1 MLMQYWPFYIKKAGT
16 PQPYY
21 LFYLLY
27 INDVFLKGIRY
38 FRLLTITKKHK
49 NRNMNHCIKKN
60 FVATAA
66 LCFTLATAAQDKPV
80 VPAGLPAMPPSAAVP
95 KTGPKPYKEVITDK
109 AKTTRG
115 LFTVHKIDDKY
126 YFEMPAKLMGRDILV
141 INRISKSSVESP
153 KAFSGYAGD
162 QIGENVIRFE
172 KGPNNKVFLK
182 NISYNVNPDSTKP
195 MYRSVIN
202 SNLQP
207 IAMAFEIKANAPDS
221 LGGGIVIDITD
232 NISTD
237 NEIFGFA
244 GLAKSQFQV
253 GGFQSDKSYIVG
265 VKPYPTNIEITTVK
279 TFSKSSGG
287 FGFGAI
293 PGFPPAPP
301 SQGTVTLE
309 MNSSLL
315 ILPEKPMKP
324 RYEDNRVGY
333 FSTGY
338 TDFDANPQG
347 VKDISMIA
355 RWRLE
360 PKPEDMD
367 KYKRGELVEPAK
379 QIVYYVD
386 PSTPKKWV
394 PFLIQGVND
403 WQAAFEQAGFKN
415 AIVGKE
421 APTKAQDST
430 WSLEDA
436 RNSGIIYKPSPIQ
449 NAYGPSTVDPRSGE
463 IMESHIGWFHN
474 VMQLLRNWYMVQAA
488 AIDPRAR
495 KMVFDDELMGQ
506 LIRFVSSHEVGHT
519 LGLPHNFG
527 SSSGVPVENLRNKA
541 WVEANGHTP
550 SIMDYARFNYVAQ
563 PEDNITAAG
572 IYPRIGEY
580 DKWSIE
586 WGYKYLP
593 DAKTAEDEVPILDKW
608 LEAKANDKRYYY
620 GRQGQPDDPRDQ
632 SECIGDN
639 AMKASTY
646 GIKNLQRIVPNLINW
661 TKEPNEDYA
670 GLNQMYGEVVGQL
683 RRYIGHV
690 CYNFGGIYETLK
702 KNNQAGNVYEYVSK
716 ATQKEAADF
725 INKQVF
731 TTPTWLINKDISA
744 KTGNNSTTTIL
755 TVQEG
760 ALNRMLSTATM
771 NKMLNAEASIGNQ
784 AYTVN
789 DLLGDLRQSV
799 FTELASKKPIDI
811 YRRNLQKSYVERLGS
826 IINPPAATGG
836 FTISFGGAAAPV
848 VDTKK
853 SDILSYLK
861 GHARELKALAD
872 AASAATADKAS
883 KYHLQDLSDR
893 LRKILDPK

>member
-1 MLMQYWPFYIKKAGT
+1 MGSM
-16 PQPYY
+16 
-21 LFYLLY
+21 
-27 INDVFLKGIRY
+27 
-38 FRLLTITKKHK
+38 
-49 NRNMNHCIKKN
+49 
-60 FVATAA
+60 
-66 LCFTLATAAQDKPV
+66 AQDKPSTPTAAPGTP
-80 VPAGLPAMPPSAAVP
+80 PAAASPSKA
-95 KTGPKPYKEVITDK
+95 GPKPYKEVITDK
-109 AKTTRG
+109 AKTTKG
-115 LFTVHKIDDKY
+115 LFAVHKIEDKY
-126 YFEMPAKLMGRDILV
+126 YFELPVKLLGRDILV
-141 INRISKSSVESP
+141 INRVSKSSVESA
-153 KAFSGYAGD
+153 KGFYGYAGD
-162 QIGENVIRFE
+162 KIGENVIRFE

-182 NISYNVNPDSTKP
+182 NISYNVNPADSSKP
-195 MYRSVIN
+195 MYRSVLN
-202 SNLQP
+202 SNIQP
-207 IAMAFEIKANAPDS
+207 IAMAFDVKANAPDS
-221 LGGGIVIDITD
+221 LGGGIVIDVTD
-232 NISTD
+232 NITAD

-244 GLAKSQFQV
+244 GFAKSQFQA
-253 GGFQSDKSYIVG
+253 GSFQSDKSYILSVR
-265 VKPYPTNIEITTVK
+265 PYVSNIEVTSVK
-279 TFSKSSGG
+279 TFSKSAGSS
-287 FGFGAI
+287 FSAI
-293 PGFPPAPP
+293 PGMPPSPP
-301 SQGTVTLE
+301 SQATVTLE

-315 ILPEKPMKP
+315 LLPEKPMKP
-324 RYEDNRVGY
+324 RYEDKRVGY
-333 FSTGY
+333 ISTGY

-347 VKDISMIA
+347 VKEISMIA

-360 PKPEDMD
+360 PKPEDME

-379 QIVYYVD
+379 QIVYYID
-386 PSTPKKWV
+386 PATPKKWV
-394 PFLIQGVND
+394 PYLIQGIND
-403 WQAAFEQAGFKN
+403 WQVAFEQAGFKN
-415 AIVGKE
+415 AIIGKE

-436 RNSGIIYKPSPIQ
+436 RNSAIIYKPSDVL
-449 NAYGPSTVDPRSGE
+449 NAYGPSEVDPRSGE

-474 VMQLLRNWYMVQAA
+474 VMKLLRNWYMIQAG

-563 PEDNITAAG
+563 PEDNIAAPG

-580 DKWSIE
+580 DKWAIE

-593 DAKTAEDEVPILDKW
+593 DAKTAEDEVPVLDKW
-608 LEAKANDKRYYY
+608 VEAKANDKRYYY

-639 AMKASTY
+639 AMKASAY
-646 GIKNLQRIVPNLINW
+646 GIKNLQRIVPNLISW

-670 GLNQMYGEVVGQL
+670 GLNEMYSEVVNQF

-725 INKQVF
+725 INRQVF
-731 TTPTWLINKDISA
+731 TTPTWLMNKDIST
-744 KTGNNSTTTIL
+744 KTGVNFTTTIL
-755 TVQEG
+755 TLQES
-760 ALNRMLSTATM
+760 ALNRMLSTTAM
-771 NKMLNAEASIGNQ
+771 NKMLNAEATLGNQ

-799 FTELASKKPIDI
+799 FTELAVKKAIDI
-811 YRRNLQKSYVERLGS
+811 YRRNLQKAYVERLGS
-826 IINPPAATGG
+826 IINPPASSGG
-836 FTISFGGAAAPV
+836 FTITFGGSSAPTI
-848 VDTKK
+848 DTKK

-872 AASAATADKAS
+872 VAAAAAGDKAT